1 MVKIDRGFVLKTFL
15 DRIVEAKRLNMSDI
29 RMSVKE
35 LDDVAYVIYGMMS
48 EQMSKFM
55 DYIDIKDN
63 IEENAQT
70 KKKVKPKVIIE
81 NIKIN
86 KVTQDDEKTVEK
98 IENSDIIEETKETEE
113 DSGIYMF
120 GGTF

>member
-55 DYIDIKDN
+55 DYIDIKNDTSDTN
-63 IEENAQT
+63 KT
-70 KKKVKPKVIIE
+70 KKQPKPKVIIE

-86 KVTQDDEKTVEK
+86 KVTQDDEKPIEK
-98 IENSDIIEETKETEE
+98 LENNDIIEEIKETEE
-113 DSGIYMF
+113 DTGIYMF

>member
-35 LDDVAYVIYGMMS
+35 LDDVAYVIYGLMS
-48 EQMSKFM
+48 EKLSTLL
-55 DYIDIKDN
+55 DSLSTND
-63 IEENAQT
+63 IEEKQSI
-70 KKKVKPKVIIE
+70 KKKSIKPRIVIDDVK
-81 NIKIN
+81 IK
-86 KVTQDDEKTVEK
+86 KVTSENVE
-98 IENSDIIEETKETEE
+98 ENLLDISKEDDIIEES
-113 DSGIYMF
+113 DDDVYLF

>member
-35 LDDVAYVIYGMMS
+35 LDDVAYVIYCMMS
-48 EQMSKFM
+48 EQMSKIM
-55 DYIDIKDN
+55 DYVDVTNDTVDTK
-63 IEENAQT
+63 QT
-70 KKKVKPKVIIE
+70 KKQSKPKVILE

-86 KVTQDDEKTVEK
+86 KVVRDDEKPVEK
-98 IENSDIIEETKETEE
+98 IENSDIIEETNESED